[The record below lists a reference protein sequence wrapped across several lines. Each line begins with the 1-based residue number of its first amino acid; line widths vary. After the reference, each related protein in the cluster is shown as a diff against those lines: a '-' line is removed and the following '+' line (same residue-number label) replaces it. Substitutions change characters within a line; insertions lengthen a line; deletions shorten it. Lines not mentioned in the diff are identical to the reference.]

1 MSARQVWITDVGPR
15 DGLQNQAG
23 QVATAGKI
31 GLIEALARAGVRS
44 IEGTSFV
51 SPKAVPQMADAAE
64 VMAGVRDLEG
74 VEISALVPN
83 SRGLER
89 AAAAGSRCV
98 AVVLSA
104 TDTMNRRNINMSL
117 EEALEE
123 SLQVIAA
130 ANARSLRVRAY
141 LAVAVECPFEGRV
154 PVQAVQR
161 LAAALAGAG
170 ASEIVVADT
179 IGAAAPTDITRL
191 IGALAADIALDKL
204 ALHLHDTRGM
214 GVANAW
220 AGLEAGVRRFDASIG
235 GQGGC
240 PFAPGASGN
249 VATEDLALLCRQ
261 TGYDTGIDLGRLV
274 EAGRYVESLLGR
286 AQGGGSTTWLRRGE
300 AA

>member
-1 MSARQVWITDVGPR
+1 MSARHVWITDVGPR

-191 IGALAADIALDKL
+191 IDALAADIALDKL

-235 GQGGC
+235 GLGGC

>member
-235 GQGGC
+235 GLGGC

-249 VATEDLALLCRQ
+249 VATEDLALLCCQ

>member
-141 LAVAVECPFEGRV
+141 LAVAVECRSRAGCRCRPCSGWPPHLPAPARARSSW
-154 PVQAVQR
+154 PTPSARR
-161 LAAALAGAG
+161 LP
-170 ASEIVVADT
+170 
-179 IGAAAPTDITRL
+179 PTL
-191 IGALAADIALDKL
+191 PA
-204 ALHLHDTRGM
+204 
-214 GVANAW
+214 
-220 AGLEAGVRRFDASIG
+220 
-235 GQGGC
+235 
-240 PFAPGASGN
+240 
-249 VATEDLALLCRQ
+249 
-261 TGYDTGIDLGRLV
+261 
-274 EAGRYVESLLGR
+274 
-286 AQGGGSTTWLRRGE
+286 
-300 AA
+300 

>member
-235 GQGGC
+235 GLGGC

>member
-1 MSARQVWITDVGPR
+1 M
-15 DGLQNQAG
+15 
-23 QVATAGKI
+23 
-31 GLIEALARAGVRS
+31 
-44 IEGTSFV
+44 
-51 SPKAVPQMADAAE
+51 
-64 VMAGVRDLEG
+64 
-74 VEISALVPN
+74 
-83 SRGLER
+83 
-89 AAAAGSRCV
+89 
-98 AVVLSA
+98 
-104 TDTMNRRNINMSL
+104 
-117 EEALEE
+117 
-123 SLQVIAA
+123 
-130 ANARSLRVRAY
+130 
-141 LAVAVECPFEGRV
+141 PFEGRV

-235 GQGGC
+235 GLGGC

>member
-235 GQGGC
+235 GLGGC

-261 TGYDTGIDLGRLV
+261 TGYDTGIDLERLV